1 MKLLNDFGN
10 LCVEEVLPAQGND
23 RYLGD
28 DDGVLYSADKTE
40 LVWYLPVVLQW
51 MICLLSPVN
60 GCGRYAFI
68 VYLMTPFIMAVCLS
82 TATDE
87 VEEGEAEAAGAGATP
102 GTWLR

>member
-1 MKLLNDFGN
+1 MVTHSFTQKWLFNIPFSMWMS
-10 LCVEEVLPAQGND
+10 LCSI
-23 RYLGD
+23 
-28 DDGVLYSADKTE
+28 VLYRRKQSE
-40 LVWYLPVVLQW
+40 LIWYLPVALQW

-87 VEEGEAEAAGAGATP
+87 AEEGEAEAAGA
-102 GTWLR
+102 